1 MEEEVKE
8 RTHEL
13 TLLNTKLK
21 ELANTDELTKIHNRR
36 HFLQLASFYFHSAKR
51 HRLPL
56 YILSLDIDFF
66 KHVNDTYGH
75 HVGDDVLK
83 LFCTTV
89 TKSLRKDDLFGRI
102 GGEEFSICVQ
112 NTPLEGIL
120 ILAEKIRASVE
131 ESVYKKGH
139 DLLIRITV
147 SIGIS
152 GITPSDETIFDIMKR
167 SDDAL
172 YIAKESGRNQVR
184 VQ

>member
-1 MEEEVKE
+1 M
-8 RTHEL
+8 
-13 TLLNTKLK
+13 
-21 ELANTDELTKIHNRR
+21 
-36 HFLQLASFYFHSAKR
+36 
-51 HRLPL
+51 
-56 YILSLDIDFF
+56 
-66 KHVNDTYGH
+66 
-75 HVGDDVLK
+75 GDDVLK